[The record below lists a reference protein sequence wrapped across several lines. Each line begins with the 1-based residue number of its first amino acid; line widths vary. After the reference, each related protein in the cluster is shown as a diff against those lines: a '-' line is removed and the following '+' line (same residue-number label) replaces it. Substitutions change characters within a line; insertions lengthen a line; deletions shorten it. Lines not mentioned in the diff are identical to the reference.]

1 MPADDFFDR
10 TEFVQYFRDETDELL
25 QSIEGDLLRLEQ
37 FVDADAVD
45 AELVNS
51 LFRAL
56 HTIKGSAGML
66 QFTAVQLVAHAL
78 ENVFDLLRKDRMP
91 LTESGITLLFDGR
104 DLLNALVRAAVG
116 GGVEPAGVAEYL
128 ARLDAFAG
136 VYEET
141 AQAIEGPRNDD
152 EADEELRPVDDAQVS
167 AFEAEVARLLAQA
180 EAAQAAV
187 DDLFAAPLAS
197 APALAVPELA
207 PHPVPDPRAVA
218 PAAAASGR
226 ARPVSAKNQTIRVDI
241 ERLDNLLNLVG
252 ELVINR
258 TRISDIAATLGRE
271 LGTNGRAGSDVSAS
285 LAKDLSESSALL
297 ARTTNEIQESIMKV
311 RMVPIGQVFDRF
323 PRVVRDLAK
332 ARGKEI
338 HLEIDGAETDLDKT
352 IVDEVGE
359 PLMHLIRN
367 CVDHGIEPADVRE
380 ARGKPRHGTITLNA
394 YHEGNQVIVEIS
406 DDGGGIDLQ
415 RVRDKAIRLGV
426 ADENERLTDREIV
439 ELIFTPGFST
449 ADQVTDVAGR
459 GVGMDVV
466 KKNILRLKGV
476 FDVDS
481 VQGKGTTFTMKLPL
495 TLAIIQAL
503 LVRVADE
510 LYSIPLD
517 AVIES
522 QRIDA
527 ADVRTVHGGE
537 VITLRG
543 QVVPLI
549 RVAEFFRLDA
559 PRDPDKVMIVIVG
572 LQGRQ
577 VGLVVD
583 SFQGEQEIVIKPLSD
598 VIGRIAGVSGATI
611 LGNGSISLII
621 DVHSLVA
628 GAYGTGEAARRAHQE
643 HAHRRHRDRF
653 EARRHG
659 RRLGFRGVA
668 PAARADR
675 GRTRDDRR
683 RRDRVH
689 SRRREDRGPSDHPA
703 RPGQDHHRLR
713 KARAR
718 DGRGRVERRL
728 TATRRRFSLVSRPA
742 TARRRAIRCS
752 RNSVARRRTVRRARG
767 RAAARARFRL
777 RSRAPCTG
785 AAWPSRDR

>member
-1 MPADDFFDR
+1 MSSSGEFFDR
-10 TEFVQYFRDETDELL
+10 TEFVQYFRDETEELL
-25 QSIEGDLLRLEQ
+25 QSIDSDLLRLEGY
-37 FVDADAVD
+37 VDTKALDP
-45 AELVNS
+45 EIVNS

-66 QFTAVQLVAHAL
+66 QFHAVQQVAHKL

-91 LTESGITLLFDGR
+91 LTEGGINLLFEGR
-104 DLLNALVRAAVG
+104 DVLTALVRVAVAG
-116 GGVEPAGVAEYL
+116 GEAPGGVDDYVE
-128 ARLDAFAG
+128 RLDAFAG
-136 VYEET
+136 IYDST
-141 AQAIEGPRNDD
+141 AQVIEGPRGEADD
-152 EADEELRPVDDAQVS
+152 EETLAPVDDERVA
-167 AFEAEVARLLAQA
+167 AFQAEVERMLA
-180 EAAQAAV
+180 EANAKQPAPAAPAVDLDDAQAAV
-187 DDLFAAPLAS
+187 DAFLSLSPIAAVAAES
-197 APALAVPELA
+197 
-207 PHPVPDPRAVA
+207 AVA
-218 PAAAASGR
+218 PAPREWPAQPAVAAAPAQQDHKRGG
-226 ARPVSAKNQTIRVDI
+226 AAKNQTIRVDI
-241 ERLDNLLNLVG
+241 ERLDLLLNLVG

-258 TRISDIAATLGRE
+258 TRISDIASTLGRE
-271 LGTNGRAGSDVSAS
+271 LGNNGGAGRGMAA

-323 PRVVRDLAK
+323 PRTVRDLAK

-338 HLEIDGAETDLDKT
+338 RLEIFGADTDLDKT

-359 PLMHLIRN
+359 PLMHLVRN
-367 CVDHGIEPADVRE
+367 CIDHGIEAPAVRE
-380 ARGKPRHGTITLNA
+380 ARGKPRHGTIKLNA
-394 YHEGNQVIVEIS
+394 YHEGNQVILEIS
-406 DDGGGIDLQ
+406 DDGAGIDLQ
-415 RVRDKAIRLGV
+415 RVREKAILNGV
-426 ADENERLTDREIV
+426 IDENDRLSDREII

-449 ADQVTDVAGR
+449 ADQVTDVSGR

-481 VQGKGTTFTMKLPL
+481 VQGEGTTFTMKMPL

-503 LVRVADE
+503 MVRVADE

-522 QRIDA
+522 QRIDTS
-527 ADVRTVHGGE
+527 DLRTVHGGE

-549 RVAEFFRLDA
+549 RVGEFFRLGA

-598 VIGRIAGVSGATI
+598 IIGRIAGISGATI

-628 GAYGTGEAARRAHQE
+628 SAYGS
-643 HAHRRHRDRF
+643 
-653 EARRHG
+653 G
-659 RRLGFRGVA
+659 R
-668 PAARADR
+668 
-675 GRTRDDRR
+675 
-683 RRDRVH
+683 
-689 SRRREDRGPSDHPA
+689 
-703 RPGQDHHRLR
+703 
-713 KARAR
+713 
-718 DGRGRVERRL
+718 
-728 TATRRRFSLVSRPA
+728 ATRAEFSGV
-742 TARRRAIRCS
+742 
-752 RNSVARRRTVRRARG
+752 
-767 RAAARARFRL
+767 
-777 RSRAPCTG
+777 
-785 AAWPSRDR
+785 

>member
-1 MPADDFFDR
+1 MSSSDEFFDR
-10 TEFVQYFRDETDELL
+10 SEFIQYFRDETEELL
-25 QSIEGDLLRLEQ
+25 QSIDGDLLRLEQ
-37 FVDADAVD
+37 YVDSGTID
-45 AELVNS
+45 AEIVAS

-66 QFTAVQLVAHAL
+66 EFAGVQRIAHKL
-78 ENVFDLLRKDRMP
+78 ENVYDLLRKDRMP
-91 LTESGITLLFDGR
+91 LTESGINLLFEGR
-104 DLLNALVRAAVG
+104 DVLTGLVREAIAG
-116 GGVEPAGVAEYL
+116 GETPDGVEEYVE
-128 ARLDAFAG
+128 RLDAFAG
-136 VYEET
+136 VYDST
-141 AQAIEGPRNDD
+141 AQAIEGPRSD
-152 EADEELRPVDDAQVS
+152 ADAEEDLTPLDDAQVA
-167 AFEAEVARLLAQA
+167 AFQAEVERLLAQA
-180 EAAQAAV
+180 QTEPNEPAVAIDAAAAQAAV
-187 DDLFAAPLAS
+187 DAFLTTGGTPAPAPFAAAFAQEQAKPIAPPPAAPKSIATPAS
-197 APALAVPELA
+197 ATTTAPE
-207 PHPVPDPRAVA
+207 VKR
-218 PAAAASGR
+218 
-226 ARPVSAKNQTIRVDI
+226 AKNQTIRVDI
-241 ERLDNLLNLVG
+241 ERLDLLLNLVG

-258 TRISDIAATLGRE
+258 TRISDIAATLGRQLNGARADDG
-271 LGTNGRAGSDVSAS
+271 LGN

-323 PRVVRDLAK
+323 PRMVRDLAK
-332 ARGKEI
+332 ARGKDI
-338 HLEIDGAETDLDKT
+338 HLEIAGAETDLDKT

-359 PLMHLIRN
+359 PLMHLVRN
-367 CVDHGIEPADVRE
+367 CVDHGIEPPDVRE
-380 ARGKPRHGTITLNA
+380 ANGKPRHGTIKLNA
-394 YHEGNQVIVEIS
+394 YHEGNQVIIEIS

-415 RVRDKAIRLGV
+415 RVRDKGVRMGVISESDRLS
-426 ADENERLTDREIV
+426 DREII

-449 ADQVTDVAGR
+449 ANAVTDVSGR

-481 VQGKGTTFTMKLPL
+481 VPGEGTTFTMKLPL

-503 LVRVADE
+503 LVNVADE

-522 QRIDA
+522 QRINA

-549 RVAEFFRLDA
+549 RIAEFFRLDA

-598 VIGRIAGVSGATI
+598 VIGRIAGISGATI

-628 GAYGTGEAARRAHQE
+628 AARGSGKVTRAE
-643 HAHRRHRDRF
+643 F
-653 EARRHG
+653 S
-659 RRLGFRGVA
+659 GV
-668 PAARADR
+668 
-675 GRTRDDRR
+675 
-683 RRDRVH
+683 
-689 SRRREDRGPSDHPA
+689 
-703 RPGQDHHRLR
+703 
-713 KARAR
+713 
-718 DGRGRVERRL
+718 
-728 TATRRRFSLVSRPA
+728 
-742 TARRRAIRCS
+742 
-752 RNSVARRRTVRRARG
+752 
-767 RAAARARFRL
+767 
-777 RSRAPCTG
+777 
-785 AAWPSRDR
+785 

>member
-1 MPADDFFDR
+1 LSSSDFFDR
-10 TEFVQYFRDETDELL
+10 SEFIQYFRDETDELL
-25 QSIEGDLLRLEQ
+25 QAIDADLLRLEQ
-37 FVDADAVD
+37 FVDTGTLD
-45 AELVNS
+45 AEIVNS

-66 QFTAVQLVAHAL
+66 EFGAVQQVAHKL

-91 LTESGITLLFDGR
+91 LTESGINLLFEGR
-104 DLLNALVRAAVG
+104 DVLTALVRAAVDEG
-116 GGVEPAGVAEYL
+116 EAPAGVDDYTT
-128 ARLDAFAG
+128 RLDDFAA
-136 VYEET
+136 VYDST
-141 AQAIEGPRNDD
+141 AQAIEGPRAAVEEHD
-152 EADEELRPVDDAQVS
+152 EHLTPVDHEQVA
-167 AFEAEVARLLAQA
+167 AFEAEVERLLAAAAKGEPLTDAPAAPSAQPAAAPAPAPAAPAAAA
-180 EAAQAAV
+180 EPVDVHAAQAAV
-187 DDLFAAPLAS
+187 DALFAAAS
-197 APALAVPELA
+197 SATP
-207 PHPVPDPRAVA
+207 A
-218 PAAAASGR
+218 PAAPVAPKPAPAPAAPAKPAAAKPAPPTEAEPKAPAATPATNGVEPKR
-226 ARPVSAKNQTIRVDI
+226 AAAKNQTIRVDI
-241 ERLDNLLNLVG
+241 ERLDMLLNLVG

-258 TRISDIAATLGRE
+258 TRISDIAGTLGRE
-271 LGTNGRAGSDVSAS
+271 LGGGANGRASDGLSQ

-323 PRVVRDLAK
+323 PRMVRDLAK

-338 HLEIDGAETDLDKT
+338 HLEIAGAETDLDKT

-359 PLMHLIRN
+359 PLMHLVRN
-367 CVDHGIEPADVRE
+367 CVDHGIEPPELRE
-380 ARGKPRHGTITLNA
+380 TRGKPRHGTIRLNA
-394 YHEGNQVIVEIS
+394 YHEGNQVIIEIA

-415 RVRDKAIRLGV
+415 RVREKGIRLGLIT
-426 ADENERLTDREIV
+426 ENDRLTDREII

-449 ADQVTDVAGR
+449 ADQITDVSGR

-481 VQGKGTTFTMKLPL
+481 VQGEGTKFTMKLPL

-522 QRIDA
+522 QRIEA
-527 ADVRTVHGGE
+527 SEVRTVHGGE

-549 RVAEFFRLDA
+549 RVGEFFRLSA

-598 VIGRIAGVSGATI
+598 VIGRIAGISGATI

-628 GAYGTGEAARRAHQE
+628 SAYGG
-643 HAHRRHRDRF
+643 
-653 EARRHG
+653 
-659 RRLGFRGVA
+659 
-668 PAARADR
+668 
-675 GRTRDDRR
+675 
-683 RRDRVH
+683 
-689 SRRREDRGPSDHPA
+689 
-703 RPGQDHHRLR
+703 
-713 KARAR
+713 
-718 DGRGRVERRL
+718 GRV
-728 TATRRRFSLVSRPA
+728 TRAEFSGV
-742 TARRRAIRCS
+742 
-752 RNSVARRRTVRRARG
+752 
-767 RAAARARFRL
+767 
-777 RSRAPCTG
+777 
-785 AAWPSRDR
+785 

>member
-10 TEFVQYFRDETDELL
+10 SEFVQYFRDETDELL
-25 QSIEGDLLRLEQ
+25 NSIDADLLRLEQ
-37 FVDADAVD
+37 FVDTGTID

-66 QFTAVQLVAHAL
+66 EFTAVQQVAHKL
-78 ENVFDLLRKDRMP
+78 ENVYDLLRKDRMP
-91 LTESGITLLFDGR
+91 LTESGVNLLFEGR
-104 DLLNALVRAAVG
+104 DVITALIRAAVSG
-116 GGVEPAGVAEYL
+116 TETPTGMDEYVE
-128 ARLDAFAG
+128 RLDAFAA
-136 VYEET
+136 VYDST
-141 AQAIEGPRNDD
+141 AQAIEGPRAESDQ
-152 EADEELRPVDDAQVS
+152 EESLTPVDDEQIS

-180 EAAQAAV
+180 QARQAYADTASVPAADGAPAVDVDAAQATV
-187 DDLFAAPLAS
+187 DALFAEPAAIPSA
-197 APALAVPELA
+197 APAPFAAAFAPTAEPESQRTA
-207 PHPVPDPRAVA
+207 SPPRATAANGTPA
-218 PAAAASGR
+218 PEAKR
-226 ARPVSAKNQTIRVDI
+226 TVSAKNQTIRVDI
-241 ERLDNLLNLVG
+241 ERLDMLLNLVG

-258 TRISDIAATLGRE
+258 TRISDIASTLGRE
-271 LGTNGRAGSDVSAS
+271 LGTNGRADDGLST

-323 PRVVRDLAK
+323 PRMVRDLAK
-332 ARGKEI
+332 ARGKDI
-338 HLEIDGAETDLDKT
+338 HLEIAGAETDLDKT

-359 PLMHLIRN
+359 PLMHLVRN
-367 CVDHGIEPADVRE
+367 CVDHGIEPPDVRE
-380 ARGKPRHGTITLNA
+380 ARGKPRHGTIKLNA
-394 YHEGNQVIVEIS
+394 YHEGNQVIIEIS

-415 RVRDKAIRLGV
+415 RVREKAIRIGV
-426 ADENERLTDREIV
+426 IDESTRLSDREII

-449 ADQVTDVAGR
+449 ADQITDVSGR

-481 VQGKGTTFTMKLPL
+481 VHGEGTKFTMKLPL

-503 LVRVADE
+503 LVNVAQE

-517 AVIES
+517 SVIES

-549 RVAEFFRLDA
+549 RIAEFFRLDA

-598 VIGRIAGVSGATI
+598 VIGRIAGISGATI

-628 GAYGTGEAARRAHQE
+628 TAYG
-643 HAHRRHRDRF
+643 
-653 EARRHG
+653 
-659 RRLGFRGVA
+659 
-668 PAARADR
+668 
-675 GRTRDDRR
+675 
-683 RRDRVH
+683 
-689 SRRREDRGPSDHPA
+689 S
-703 RPGQDHHRLR
+703 
-713 KARAR
+713 
-718 DGRGRVERRL
+718 GRV
-728 TATRRRFSLVSRPA
+728 TRAEFSGV
-742 TARRRAIRCS
+742 
-752 RNSVARRRTVRRARG
+752 
-767 RAAARARFRL
+767 
-777 RSRAPCTG
+777 
-785 AAWPSRDR
+785 

>member
-10 TEFVQYFRDETDELL
+10 SEFVQYFRDETDELL
-25 QSIEGDLLRLEQ
+25 NSIDADLLRLEQ
-37 FVDADAVD
+37 FVDTGTID
-45 AELVNS
+45 AEIVNA

-66 QFTAVQLVAHAL
+66 EFWAVQQVAHKL
-78 ENVFDLLRKDRMP
+78 ENVYDLLRKDHMP
-91 LTESGITLLFDGR
+91 LTESGVNLLFEGR
-104 DLLNALVRAAVG
+104 DVLTALVRAAVSG
-116 GGVEPAGVAEYL
+116 EEAPSGVDEYVE
-128 ARLDAFAG
+128 RLDAFAG
-136 VYEET
+136 VYDST
-141 AQAIEGPRNDD
+141 AQAIEGPRSENDQ
-152 EADEELRPVDDAQVS
+152 EEDLTPVDDAQLS

-180 EAAQAAV
+180 QARQAYSDAVSAPPAHDAPAAQAAPAVDVDAAQAAV
-187 DDLFAAPLAS
+187 DALFTKPAAAEAGVAAPGP
-197 APALAVPELA
+197 APAPFEPKAAQPQTQRVA
-207 PHPVPDPRAVA
+207 PTPSA
-218 PAAAASGR
+218 PAAANGTSATGASVPDAKR
-226 ARPVSAKNQTIRVDI
+226 VVSAKNQTIRVDI
-241 ERLDNLLNLVG
+241 ERLDMLLNLVG

-271 LGTNGRAGSDVSAS
+271 LGSNGRAEKGRTDNGLSN

-323 PRVVRDLAK
+323 PRMVRDLAK
-332 ARGKEI
+332 ARGKDI
-338 HLEIDGAETDLDKT
+338 HLEIAGAETDLDKT

-359 PLMHLIRN
+359 PLMHLVRN
-367 CVDHGIEPADVRE
+367 CIDHGIEPPDVRE
-380 ARGKPRHGTITLNA
+380 ARGKPRHGTIKLNA

-415 RVRDKAIRLGV
+415 RVREKAIRIGV
-426 ADENERLTDREIV
+426 IDEGARLSDREII

-449 ADQVTDVAGR
+449 ADQVTDVSGR

-481 VQGKGTTFTMKLPL
+481 VHGEGTKFTMKLPL

-503 LVRVADE
+503 LVNVAQE

-517 AVIES
+517 SVIES

-527 ADVRTVHGGE
+527 SDVRTVHGGE

-549 RVAEFFRLDA
+549 RIAEFFRLDA

-598 VIGRIAGVSGATI
+598 VIGRIAGISGATI
-611 LGNGSISLII
+611 LGNG
-621 DVHSLVA
+621 
-628 GAYGTGEAARRAHQE
+628 
-643 HAHRRHRDRF
+643 
-653 EARRHG
+653 
-659 RRLGFRGVA
+659 
-668 PAARADR
+668 
-675 GRTRDDRR
+675 
-683 RRDRVH
+683 
-689 SRRREDRGPSDHPA
+689 
-703 RPGQDHHRLR
+703 
-713 KARAR
+713 
-718 DGRGRVERRL
+718 
-728 TATRRRFSLVSRPA
+728 
-742 TARRRAIRCS
+742 
-752 RNSVARRRTVRRARG
+752 
-767 RAAARARFRL
+767 
-777 RSRAPCTG
+777 
-785 AAWPSRDR
+785 

>member
-1 MPADDFFDR
+1 MGSEDFFDR
-10 TEFVQYFRDETDELL
+10 SEFVQYFRDETDDLL
-25 QSIEGDLLRLEQ
+25 QSIDADLLRLEQ
-37 FVDADAVD
+37 FVGTGTIDG
-45 AELVNS
+45 ELVNS

-56 HTIKGSAGML
+56 HTVKGSAGML
-66 QFTAVQLVAHAL
+66 EFTAVQQVAHKL

-91 LTESGITLLFDGR
+91 LTEHGVELLFEGR
-104 DLLNALVRAAVG
+104 DVLTALVRAAIDG
-116 GGVEPAGVAEYL
+116 GDAPDGVDDYV
-128 ARLDAFAG
+128 ARLDAFAS
-136 VYEET
+136 VYDST
-141 AQAIEGPRNDD
+141 AQAIEGPRA
-152 EADEELRPVDDAQVS
+152 ESDEESELAPVDEEQIS
-167 AFEAEVARLLAQA
+167 AFEAEVARMLADAQA
-180 EAAQAAV
+180 AREHRAEREAPAPVDADAAQAAV
-187 DDLFAAPLAS
+187 DAFFAAES
-197 APALAVPELA
+197 APARAIEPALEPALA
-207 PHPVPDPRAVA
+207 PQPAVAQAAPIAA
-218 PAAAASGR
+218 PAATNGAAAPPRNGAAPAADTKR
-226 ARPVSAKNQTIRVDI
+226 AAAKNQTIRVDI
-241 ERLDNLLNLVG
+241 ERLDLLLNLVG

-258 TRISDIAATLGRE
+258 TRISDIATTLARE
-271 LGTNGRAGSDVSAS
+271 LGASDNRAAGELGT

-323 PRVVRDLAK
+323 PRMVRDLAK

-338 HLEIDGAETDLDKT
+338 HLEIAGAETDLDKT

-359 PLMHLIRN
+359 PLMHLVRN
-367 CVDHGIEPADVRE
+367 CVDHGIEPPDVRE
-380 ARGKPRHGTITLNA
+380 SRSKPRHGTIKLNA
-394 YHEGNQVIVEIS
+394 YHEGNQVIIEIS
-406 DDGGGIDLQ
+406 DDGGGIDLA
-415 RVRDKAIRLGV
+415 RVREKAIRLGV
-426 ADENERLTDREIV
+426 IGEADRLSDREII

-449 ADQVTDVAGR
+449 AAEITDVSGR

-481 VQGKGTTFTMKLPL
+481 VQGEGTRFTMKLPL

-522 QRIDA
+522 QRIEA
-527 ADVRTVHGGE
+527 SEVRTVHGGE

-549 RVAEFFRLDA
+549 RVGEFFRLGA

-598 VIGRIAGVSGATI
+598 VIGRIPGISGATI

-628 GAYGTGEAARRAHQE
+628 AAHGSGKVTRAE
-643 HAHRRHRDRF
+643 F
-653 EARRHG
+653 S
-659 RRLGFRGVA
+659 GV
-668 PAARADR
+668 
-675 GRTRDDRR
+675 
-683 RRDRVH
+683 
-689 SRRREDRGPSDHPA
+689 
-703 RPGQDHHRLR
+703 
-713 KARAR
+713 
-718 DGRGRVERRL
+718 
-728 TATRRRFSLVSRPA
+728 
-742 TARRRAIRCS
+742 
-752 RNSVARRRTVRRARG
+752 
-767 RAAARARFRL
+767 
-777 RSRAPCTG
+777 
-785 AAWPSRDR
+785 

>member
-1 MPADDFFDR
+1 LSSSDFFDR
-10 TEFVQYFRDETDELL
+10 SEFIQYFRDETDELL
-25 QSIEGDLLRLEQ
+25 QAIDADLLRLEQ
-37 FVDADAVD
+37 FVDTGTLD
-45 AELVNS
+45 AEIVNS

-66 QFTAVQLVAHAL
+66 EFGAVQQVAHKL

-91 LTESGITLLFDGR
+91 LTESGINLLFEGR
-104 DLLNALVRAAVG
+104 DVLTALVRAAVDDG
-116 GGVEPAGVAEYL
+116 EAPVGVDDYTT
-128 ARLDAFAG
+128 RLDDFAA
-136 VYEET
+136 VYDST
-141 AQAIEGPRNDD
+141 AQAIEGPRAIVEEHD
-152 EADEELRPVDDAQVS
+152 EHLTPVDHEQVA
-167 AFEAEVARLLAQA
+167 AFEAEVERLLAVAAQGQPLTAAPPAAAA
-180 EAAQAAV
+180 EHVDVGAAQAAV
-187 DDLFAAPLAS
+187 DALFAAVSS
-197 APALAVPELA
+197 AKPA
-207 PHPVPDPRAVA
+207 PV
-218 PAAAASGR
+218 PAAAAKP
-226 ARPVSAKNQTIRVDI
+226 AATKPAPPAEAAPKVAPAPVAAANGVEPKRGAAAKNQTIRVDI
-241 ERLDNLLNLVG
+241 ERLDMLLNLVG

-258 TRISDIAATLGRE
+258 TRISDIAGTLGRE
-271 LGTNGRAGSDVSAS
+271 LGGNGRTSDGLSQ

-323 PRVVRDLAK
+323 PRMVRDLAK

-338 HLEIDGAETDLDKT
+338 HLEIAGAETDLDKT

-359 PLMHLIRN
+359 PLMHLVRN
-367 CVDHGIEPADVRE
+367 CVDHGIEPPELRE
-380 ARGKPRHGTITLNA
+380 SRGKPRHGTIRLNA
-394 YHEGNQVIVEIS
+394 YHEGNQVIIEIA

-415 RVRDKAIRLGV
+415 RVREKGIRLGLV
-426 ADENERLTDREIV
+426 TENDRLTDREII

-449 ADQVTDVAGR
+449 ADQITDVSGR

-481 VQGKGTTFTMKLPL
+481 VQGEGTKFTMKLPL

-522 QRIDA
+522 QRIETTE
-527 ADVRTVHGGE
+527 VRTVHGGE

-549 RVAEFFRLDA
+549 RVGEFFRLNA

-598 VIGRIAGVSGATI
+598 VIGRIAGISGATI

-628 GAYGTGEAARRAHQE
+628 TAYGG
-643 HAHRRHRDRF
+643 
-653 EARRHG
+653 
-659 RRLGFRGVA
+659 
-668 PAARADR
+668 
-675 GRTRDDRR
+675 
-683 RRDRVH
+683 
-689 SRRREDRGPSDHPA
+689 
-703 RPGQDHHRLR
+703 
-713 KARAR
+713 
-718 DGRGRVERRL
+718 GRV
-728 TATRRRFSLVSRPA
+728 TRAEFSGV
-742 TARRRAIRCS
+742 
-752 RNSVARRRTVRRARG
+752 
-767 RAAARARFRL
+767 
-777 RSRAPCTG
+777 
-785 AAWPSRDR
+785 

>member
-1 MPADDFFDR
+1 MSSSGEFFDR
-10 TEFVQYFRDETDELL
+10 TEFVQYFRDETEELL
-25 QSIEGDLLRLEQ
+25 QSIDSDLLRLEGY
-37 FVDADAVD
+37 VDTKALDP
-45 AELVNS
+45 EIVNS

-66 QFTAVQLVAHAL
+66 EFVAVQQIAHKL
-78 ENVFDLLRKDRMP
+78 ENIFDLLRKDRMP
-91 LTESGITLLFDGR
+91 LTEGGINLLFEGR
-104 DLLNALVRAAVG
+104 DVLTALVRVAVAG
-116 GGVEPAGVAEYL
+116 GEAPGGVDDYVQ
-128 ARLDAFAG
+128 RLDAFAEI
-136 VYEET
+136 YDST
-141 AQAIEGPRNDD
+141 AQVIEGPRGEADD
-152 EADEELRPVDDAQVS
+152 EETLAPVDDERVA
-167 AFEAEVARLLAQA
+167 AFQAEVERMLA
-180 EAAQAAV
+180 EANAKQPAPAAPAVDLDDAQAAV
-187 DDLFAAPLAS
+187 DAFLSLSPIAAVAAES
-197 APALAVPELA
+197 
-207 PHPVPDPRAVA
+207 AVA
-218 PAAAASGR
+218 PAPREWPAQPAVAAAPAQQDHKRVG
-226 ARPVSAKNQTIRVDI
+226 VAKNQTIRVDI
-241 ERLDNLLNLVG
+241 ERLDLLLNLVG

-258 TRISDIAATLGRE
+258 TRISDIASTLGRE
-271 LGTNGRAGSDVSAS
+271 LGNKGGAGRGMAA

-323 PRVVRDLAK
+323 PRTVRDLAK

-338 HLEIDGAETDLDKT
+338 RLEIFGADTDLDKT

-359 PLMHLIRN
+359 PLMHLVRN
-367 CVDHGIEPADVRE
+367 CIDHGIEAPAVRE
-380 ARGKPRHGTITLNA
+380 ARGKPRHGTIKLNA
-394 YHEGNQVIVEIS
+394 YHEGNQVILEIS
-406 DDGGGIDLQ
+406 DDGAGIDLQ
-415 RVRDKAIRLGV
+415 RVREKAIRNGV
-426 ADENERLTDREIV
+426 IDENDRLSDREII

-449 ADQVTDVAGR
+449 ADQVTDVSGR

-481 VQGKGTTFTMKLPL
+481 VQGEGTTFTMKMPL

-503 LVRVADE
+503 MVRVADE

-527 ADVRTVHGGE
+527 SDLRTVHGGE

-549 RVAEFFRLDA
+549 RVGEFFRLGA

-598 VIGRIAGVSGATI
+598 VIGRIAGISGATI

-628 GAYGTGEAARRAHQE
+628 SAYGS
-643 HAHRRHRDRF
+643 
-653 EARRHG
+653 G
-659 RRLGFRGVA
+659 R
-668 PAARADR
+668 
-675 GRTRDDRR
+675 
-683 RRDRVH
+683 
-689 SRRREDRGPSDHPA
+689 
-703 RPGQDHHRLR
+703 
-713 KARAR
+713 
-718 DGRGRVERRL
+718 
-728 TATRRRFSLVSRPA
+728 ATRAEFSGV
-742 TARRRAIRCS
+742 
-752 RNSVARRRTVRRARG
+752 
-767 RAAARARFRL
+767 
-777 RSRAPCTG
+777 
-785 AAWPSRDR
+785 

>member
-1 MPADDFFDR
+1 MSSSDFFDR
-10 TEFVQYFRDETDELL
+10 SEFIQYFRDETDELL
-25 QSIEGDLLRLEQ
+25 QAIDADLLRLEQ
-37 FVDADAVD
+37 FVDTGTLD
-45 AELVNS
+45 AEIVNS

-66 QFTAVQLVAHAL
+66 EFGAVQQVAHKL

-91 LTESGITLLFDGR
+91 LTESGINLLFEGR
-104 DLLNALVRAAVG
+104 DVLTALVRAAVDEG
-116 GGVEPAGVAEYL
+116 EAPAGVDDYTT
-128 ARLDAFAG
+128 RLDDFAA
-136 VYEET
+136 VYDST
-141 AQAIEGPRNDD
+141 AQAIEGPRAAVEEHD
-152 EADEELRPVDDAQVS
+152 EHLTPVDHEQVA
-167 AFEAEVARLLAQA
+167 AFEAEVERLLAAAAKGEPLTDAPAAPSAQPAAAPAPAPAAPAAAA
-180 EAAQAAV
+180 EPVDVHAAQAAV
-187 DDLFAAPLAS
+187 DALFAAAS
-197 APALAVPELA
+197 SATP
-207 PHPVPDPRAVA
+207 A
-218 PAAAASGR
+218 PAAPVAPKPAPAPAAPAKPAAAKPAPPTEAEPKAPAATPATNGVEPKR
-226 ARPVSAKNQTIRVDI
+226 AAAKNQTIRVDI
-241 ERLDNLLNLVG
+241 ERLDMLLNLVG

-258 TRISDIAATLGRE
+258 TRISDIAGTLGRE
-271 LGTNGRAGSDVSAS
+271 LGGGANGRASDGLSQ

-323 PRVVRDLAK
+323 PRMVRDLAK

-338 HLEIDGAETDLDKT
+338 HLEIAGAETDLDKT

-359 PLMHLIRN
+359 PLMHLVRN
-367 CVDHGIEPADVRE
+367 CVDHGIEPPELRE
-380 ARGKPRHGTITLNA
+380 TRGKPRHGTIRLNA
-394 YHEGNQVIVEIS
+394 YHEGNQVIIEIA

-415 RVRDKAIRLGV
+415 RVREKGIRLGLIT
-426 ADENERLTDREIV
+426 ENDRLTDREII

-449 ADQVTDVAGR
+449 ADQITDVSGR

-481 VQGKGTTFTMKLPL
+481 VQGEGTKFTMKLPL

-522 QRIDA
+522 QRIEA
-527 ADVRTVHGGE
+527 SEVRTVHGGE

-549 RVAEFFRLDA
+549 RVGEFFRLSA

-598 VIGRIAGVSGATI
+598 VIGRIAGISGATI

-628 GAYGTGEAARRAHQE
+628 SAYGG
-643 HAHRRHRDRF
+643 
-653 EARRHG
+653 
-659 RRLGFRGVA
+659 
-668 PAARADR
+668 
-675 GRTRDDRR
+675 
-683 RRDRVH
+683 
-689 SRRREDRGPSDHPA
+689 
-703 RPGQDHHRLR
+703 
-713 KARAR
+713 
-718 DGRGRVERRL
+718 GRV
-728 TATRRRFSLVSRPA
+728 TRAEFSGV
-742 TARRRAIRCS
+742 
-752 RNSVARRRTVRRARG
+752 
-767 RAAARARFRL
+767 
-777 RSRAPCTG
+777 
-785 AAWPSRDR
+785 